1 MKEFDT
7 VCKNVQNLFPK
18 PMTVLTSLFK
28 VPDDVMKLDLRL
40 KISKDEKNL
49 GLFLLKHRRDL
60 VKASDAAE
68 PLKPYQDYIIDVSA
82 VSDWIFIS

>member
-1 MKEFDT
+1 
-7 VCKNVQNLFPK
+7 
-18 PMTVLTSLFK
+18 MTVLTSLFK

-82 VSDWIFIS
+82 ISDWIFIS